1 MAVTLQ
7 LQAVRRIQATANF
20 RRKAADAAAAY
31 HRQRQQAT
39 AAVELVRCRY
49 SLAAGQA
56 FQWMHRPNV
65 QQVLVVQLPYVAPA
79 GEG

>member
-1 MAVTLQ
+1 M
-7 LQAVRRIQATANF
+7 QAVRRIQATVDF

-49 SLAAGQA
+49 RLAAGQA

-65 QQVLVVQLPYVAPA
+65 QQVPVFQLPCVASVSK
-79 GEG
+79 